1 MSKYN
6 EPNIG
11 KIIKPINIPGISSA
25 LSQFSEIYD
34 SKMMK
39 EISDIAKNP
48 ILTETQKMLDR
59 YNEML
64 KPLQM
69 ESVRMLGTIM
79 ENQTA
84 WMKAYDFSGIKS
96 LTENMNNVL
105 GVNDYNI
112 GGAIKALNEMMEP
125 LKMSANFSKINEIT
139 ASFSSLSTILQEAG
153 SASLVSQI
161 LKNNSAFSALSE
173 KTLEDININ
182 LLGRVTDQVFSES
195 EEWDIDTVSE
205 TIASEYEKATDLS
218 LNKEKQNLPIEEK
231 RTIDVK
237 EIREWLNF
245 IIDTVSE
252 TIASEYEKAT
262 DLSLNKEKQNLPI
275 EEKRTIDVKEIRE
288 WLNFII
294 AIISFVLGV
303 TNSSA
308 TTMNNYNYTQQVNN
322 YYVVGMG
329 YDAKELNTT
338 KYRIVNRESIVR
350 LKHDCHSIVIEKL
363 EEGKVVRII
372 DKYKKW
378 RQIIWENEDGE
389 ECMGWIQ
396 NYKLT
401 EFKVPRN
408 K

>member
-1 MSKYN
+1 
-6 EPNIG
+6 
-11 KIIKPINIPGISSA
+11 
-25 LSQFSEIYD
+25 
-34 SKMMK
+34 MK
-39 EISDIAKNP
+39 LNKKEKNY
-48 ILTETQKMLDR
+48 L
-59 YNEML
+59 
-64 KPLQM
+64 
-69 ESVRMLGTIM
+69 
-79 ENQTA
+79 
-84 WMKAYDFSGIKS
+84 
-96 LTENMNNVL
+96 
-105 GVNDYNI
+105 
-112 GGAIKALNEMMEP
+112 
-125 LKMSANFSKINEIT
+125 
-139 ASFSSLSTILQEAG
+139 LSTLFKGYVIQCAICSVLIFGGTFLLGIMAEEILRKYVLYYYLYYRTVYLYGVRLPPLCQ
-153 SASLVSQI
+153 
-161 LKNNSAFSALSE
+161 KPH
-173 KTLEDININ
+173 IN

-205 TIASEYEKATDLS
+205 TIASEYERATNLS
-218 LNKEKQNLPIEEK
+218 INKEKQNLPIEEK

-245 IIDTVSE
+245 IIT
-252 TIASEYEKAT
+252 
-262 DLSLNKEKQNLPI
+262 
-275 EEKRTIDVKEIRE
+275 
-288 WLNFII
+288 
-294 AIISFVLGV
+294 IISVVLGV

-308 TTMNNYNYTQQVNN
+308 TTINNYNYTQQVNN
-322 YYVVGMG
+322 YYIVGMG

>member
-25 LSQFSEIYD
+25 LSQFSVIYD

-59 YNEML
+59 YN
-64 KPLQM
+64 K
-69 ESVRMLGTIM
+69 
-79 ENQTA
+79 
-84 WMKAYDFSGIKS
+84 
-96 LTENMNNVL
+96 
-105 GVNDYNI
+105 
-112 GGAIKALNEMMEP
+112 MMEP
-125 LKMSANFSKINEIT
+125 LRMSAYFSKINEVT
-139 ASFSSLSTILQEAG
+139 ASISNLSPILQEAG
-153 SASLVSQI
+153 NKSLISQI
-161 LKNNSAFSALSE
+161 LKYDSAFSALSE

-195 EEWDIDTVSE
+195 EEWNIDTVSE
-205 TIASEYEKATDLS
+205 TIASEYKKATNLS
-218 LNKEKQNLPIEEK
+218 LNKKSQDSPIE
-231 RTIDVK
+231 
-237 EIREWLNF
+237 
-245 IIDTVSE
+245 
-252 TIASEYEKAT
+252 A
-262 DLSLNKEKQNLPI
+262 
-275 EEKRTIDVKEIRE
+275 KRTIDVKEIRE

-294 AIISFVLGV
+294 AFISFVLGI

-308 TTMNNYNYTQQVNN
+308 TTINNYNYTQQVNN

-329 YDAKELNTT
+329 YDAKELNMT

-363 EEGKVVRII
+363 EEGQIVRII
-372 DKYKKW
+372 NKYKKW

-389 ECMGWIQ
+389 EYMGWIQ

>member
-1 MSKYN
+1 M
-6 EPNIG
+6 
-11 KIIKPINIPGISSA
+11 
-25 LSQFSEIYD
+25 
-34 SKMMK
+34 
-39 EISDIAKNP
+39 
-48 ILTETQKMLDR
+48 
-59 YNEML
+59 
-64 KPLQM
+64 
-69 ESVRMLGTIM
+69 
-79 ENQTA
+79 
-84 WMKAYDFSGIKS
+84 
-96 LTENMNNVL
+96 
-105 GVNDYNI
+105 NDYNI

-139 ASFSSLSTILQEAG
+139 ASISSLSTILQEAG
-153 SASLVSQI
+153 SAALVSQI

-173 KTLEDININ
+173 KTLEDINID

-195 EEWDIDTVSE
+195 EEWDLDTVSE

-245 IIDTVSE
+245 IIT
-252 TIASEYEKAT
+252 
-262 DLSLNKEKQNLPI
+262 
-275 EEKRTIDVKEIRE
+275 
-288 WLNFII
+288 
-294 AIISFVLGV
+294 IISVVLEV

-308 TTMNNYNYTQQVNN
+308 TTINNYNYTQQVNN
-322 YYVVGMG
+322 YYIVGMG

>member
-6 EPNIG
+6 ESNIG

-48 ILTETQKMLDR
+48 ILTETQKMLNR

-69 ESVRMLGTIM
+69 ESVSMMGTIM
-79 ENQTA
+79 ANQTA
-84 WMKAYDFSGIKS
+84 WMKAYDFSGIRS
-96 LTENMNNVL
+96 LTENMSNVL
-105 GVNDYNI
+105 GVQDYNI
-112 GGAIKALNEMMEP
+112 GGVIRALNEMMEP
-125 LKMSANFSKINEIT
+125 LKMSAGFSKINEIS
-139 ASFSSLSTILQEAG
+139 ASISNLQPILQEAG
-153 SASLVSQI
+153 SNSLISQI

-205 TIASEYEKATDLS
+205 TIASEYERATNLS
-218 LNKEKQNLPIEEK
+218 INKEKQNLPIEEK

-245 IIDTVSE
+245 IIT
-252 TIASEYEKAT
+252 
-262 DLSLNKEKQNLPI
+262 
-275 EEKRTIDVKEIRE
+275 
-288 WLNFII
+288 
-294 AIISFVLGV
+294 IISVVLGV

-308 TTMNNYNYTQQVNN
+308 TTINNYNYTQQVNN
-322 YYVVGMG
+322 YYIVGMG

-396 NYKLT
+396 NYRLT

>member
-1 MSKYN
+1 MNKYN

-245 IIDTVSE
+245 II
-252 TIASEYEKAT
+252 
-262 DLSLNKEKQNLPI
+262 
-275 EEKRTIDVKEIRE
+275 
-288 WLNFII
+288 

>member
-1 MSKYN
+1 
-6 EPNIG
+6 
-11 KIIKPINIPGISSA
+11 
-25 LSQFSEIYD
+25 
-34 SKMMK
+34 MMK

-245 IIDTVSE
+245 II
-252 TIASEYEKAT
+252 
-262 DLSLNKEKQNLPI
+262 
-275 EEKRTIDVKEIRE
+275 
-288 WLNFII
+288 

>member
-6 EPNIG
+6 ESNIG
-11 KIIKPINIPGISSA
+11 NIIKPINIPGISSV

-39 EISDIAKNP
+39 EIPDIAKNP
-48 ILTETQKMLDR
+48 RLTETQKILNR

-69 ESVRMLGTIM
+69 ESVSMMGTIM
-79 ENQTA
+79 ANQTA

-96 LTENMNNVL
+96 LTENMSNVL
-105 GVNDYNI
+105 SVQDYNI
-112 GGAIKALNEMMEP
+112 GGVIRALNETMEP
-125 LKMSANFSKINEIT
+125 LKMSAGFSKINEIT
-139 ASFSSLSTILQEAG
+139 ASISNLPAILQEAG
-153 SASLVSQI
+153 SKSLISQI
-161 LKNNSAFSALSE
+161 MKNNSVFSALSE

-182 LLGRVTDQVFSES
+182 LLGRVTNQVFSES

-205 TIASEYEKATDLS
+205 TIVSEYKKATDFS
-218 LNKEKQNLPIEEK
+218 LNKKNKDLPIEEK
-231 RTIDVK
+231 
-237 EIREWLNF
+237 
-245 IIDTVSE
+245 
-252 TIASEYEKAT
+252 
-262 DLSLNKEKQNLPI
+262 P
-275 EEKRTIDVKEIRE
+275 TIDVKEIRE

-294 AIISFVLGV
+294 AFISFVLGI
-303 TNSSA
+303 TNSSV
-308 TTMNNYNYTQQVNN
+308 TTINNYNYTQQVNN
-322 YYVVGMG
+322 YYIVGMG
-329 YDAKELNTT
+329 YDAKELNMT

-363 EEGKVVRII
+363 EEGQIVRII
-372 DKYKKW
+372 NKYKKW
-378 RQIIWENEDGE
+378 KQIIWENEYGE
-389 ECMGWIQ
+389 EYMGWIQ